1 MKKEEIIVKVKSLN
15 LPKDS
20 YVVFGSGP
28 LAAAGIRETN
38 DIDLYVSSEVLRKLK
53 KDGWKELV
61 KGPDDKP
68 LIHQDFEAHAHWNFS
83 PYAPTLKHLLETAT
97 EIEGVRFA
105 SLNEV
110 RKWKEASGGE
120 KHLADVI
127 LIDKFLSVPMIT

>member
-1 MKKEEIIVKVKSLN
+1 MTRDEIIKKVKSLN

-38 DIDLYVSSEVLRKLK
+38 DIDMLVSPEVFKKLK
-53 KDGWKELV
+53 NDRWKELV
-61 KGPDDKP
+61 KGANDKP
-68 LIHQDFEAHAHWNFS
+68 LVHEDFEVHSHWNFS
-83 PYAPTLKHLLETAT
+83 PYAPTFKHLLKTAT
-97 EIEGVRFA
+97 ESEGVVFA
-105 SLNEV
+105 SLDEV

-127 LIDKFLSVPMIT
+127 LIDKFLSAI